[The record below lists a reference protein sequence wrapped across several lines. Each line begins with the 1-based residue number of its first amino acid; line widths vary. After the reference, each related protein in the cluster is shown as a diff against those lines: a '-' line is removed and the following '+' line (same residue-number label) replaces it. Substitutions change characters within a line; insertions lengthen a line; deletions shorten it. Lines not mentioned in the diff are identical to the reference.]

1 MKKILSCT
9 GFEPMTSAVLVQFST
24 NWANPKVWGLIPH
37 RDSEFFL
44 CPMFMTRWKNTSFSI
59 YLLSSKFTI
68 SLNSFYKHYTFH
80 IANPSSMQDA
90 CHNRPRSQW
99 SLCGSLVKASKH
111 RIRRS
116 EVWFLIVTLNFFFV
130 PRSWQDKKNISFSK
144 PTGCWSS
151 HTDLNFFCEDLE
163 SSPERHNLTFLTWVF
178 WIVQWQNKYKLSWKK
193 QMLMIIQQLHS
204 VRHFSFLSRHAVWQ
218 HFYFQSNVWLL
229 IVHRERTFPAAE
241 KCISTATTLIN
252 FPMFPLNP
260 ACSLHY
266 NTTTFFSK

>member
-37 RDSEFFL
+37 RYSEFFL

-99 SLCGSLVKASKH
+99 SLCGSLVIEHRSTESKGLRFDSSKWLWIFSLYHARDKA
-111 RIRRS
+111 
-116 EVWFLIVTLNFFFV
+116 
-130 PRSWQDKKNISFSK
+130 
-144 PTGCWSS
+144 
-151 HTDLNFFCEDLE
+151 
-163 SSPERHNLTFLTWVF
+163 
-178 WIVQWQNKYKLSWKK
+178 KY
-193 QMLMIIQQLHS
+193 IFI
-204 VRHFSFLSRHAVWQ
+204 F
-218 HFYFQSNVWLL
+218 
-229 IVHRERTFPAAE
+229 I
-241 KCISTATTLIN
+241 
-252 FPMFPLNP
+252 
-260 ACSLHY
+260 
-266 NTTTFFSK
+266 

>member
-1 MKKILSCT
+1 
-9 GFEPMTSAVLVQFST
+9 MTSAVLVQFST

-99 SLCGSLVKASKH
+99 SLCGSLVRASKH

-116 EVWFLIVTLNFFFV
+116 EVRFLMGALNFFFV

-151 HTDLNFFCEDLE
+151 HTDLI
-163 SSPERHNLTFLTWVF
+163 FLVKITEVHQKDITWPF
-178 WIVQWQNKYKLSWKK
+178 WPGFSGLCSDRINICLHGKK
-193 QMLMIIQQLHS
+193 QMLMTIQQLHP
-204 VRHFSFLSRHAVWQ
+204 VRHFSFIRRHAVWQ
-218 HFYFQSNVWLL
+218 LFYFQSNVWLL
-229 IVHRERTFPAAE
+229 IVHRERIIPAAE